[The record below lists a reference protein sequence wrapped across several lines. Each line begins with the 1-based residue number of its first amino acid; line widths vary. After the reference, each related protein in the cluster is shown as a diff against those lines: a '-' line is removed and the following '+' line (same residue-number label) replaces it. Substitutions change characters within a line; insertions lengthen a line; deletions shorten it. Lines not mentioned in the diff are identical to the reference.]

1 VDETPLL
8 DPRRADVRVQ
18 FGVARAEVAHQSANR
33 ATAEQ
38 WAAIADVFDEACTSP
53 DVFVDSELPMRAG
66 ERAEFAVRAAAA
78 DLAVRLG
85 ISESTVRGQAFDAA
99 TLRTRLPRV
108 WAAFREGEVETAN
121 ARVAADL
128 VRTLPDEAAISAQ
141 FDGALAA
148 ILDLAPTR
156 FRARARVLRE
166 RIHSIP
172 LVERAAVATET
183 RGVWIDNDVDGM
195 AQLAMNLPADEA
207 HRAFARIDAA
217 ARSLA
222 KPADE
227 TRTLAQLRADVARDL
242 LLDAAGVAATRVTVG
257 VTVPVMT
264 LLGHADEPGILEGY
278 GPIDAETARRL
289 AAQAP
294 SFTRLLTHPISG
306 ALLDIDRGTYRVP
319 ADLKKWV
326 QIRDVMCSFPGCG
339 RLARTSDIDHT
350 FDHQYG
356 GATSARNL
364 AHLCRHHHRLKHR
377 TRWSVRRN
385 TAPGPVLVWT
395 SPTGQIRNSD
405 PPPF

>member
-1 VDETPLL
+1 MPQ
-8 DPRRADVRVQ
+8 A
-18 FGVARAEVAHQSANR
+18 
-33 ATAEQ
+33 
-38 WAAIADVFDEACTSP
+38 
-53 DVFVDSELPMRAG
+53 

-85 ISESTVRGQAFDAA
+85 ISEATVRGQAFDAE
-99 TLRTRLPRV
+99 TLRGRLPRV
-108 WAAFREGEVETAN
+108 WAAFGEGDVAVAN

-128 VRTLPDEAAISAQ
+128 VRSLPDETAMSAQ

-172 LVERAAVATET
+172 LVERAAAAAET
-183 RGVWIDNDVDGM
+183 RGVWIDNEVDGI
-195 AQLAMNLPADEA
+195 AELAMRLPADDA

-222 KPADE
+222 TSADE
-227 TRTLAQLRADVARDL
+227 TRTLAQLRADVARDI

-264 LLGHADEPGILEGY
+264 LLGHTDEPGILEGY
-278 GPIDAETARRL
+278 GPIDAGTARRL
-289 AAQAP
+289 AAHAT
-294 SFTRLLTHPISG
+294 SFTRLLTHPVSG

-319 ADLKKWV
+319 ADLKKWL
-326 QIRDVMCSFPGCG
+326 QITDLMCGFPGCG
-339 RLARTSDIDHT
+339 RLARNSDIDHT
-350 FDHQYG
+350 LDHQYG
-356 GATSARNL
+356 GATSAQNL
-364 AHLCRHHHRLKHR
+364 AHLCRHHHRLKHQ
-377 TRWSVRRN
+377 TRWSVKRDPA
-385 TAPGPVLVWT
+385 APRQTLVWT